1 MKNIL
6 FFLLFSPII
15 GWSQIGIG
23 TETPTRTLDINGDL
37 RIRTTSATNRES
49 AAKDSIITVGATG
62 NITRVGSKTVIE
74 SHFKTFIKGGF
85 PANGTSSITV
95 SILANNTY
103 SLIPFNTI
111 DFDINSEFNT
121 TTSTYTAKQSGIYS
135 VYVSIRANPALLSL
149 GNELGVGIFKNNILQ
164 AKNSFS
170 NIQVVLANVSPP
182 VRTVQT
188 LLQLN
193 TNDTITFKAFSGG
206 IVNLGLLGNGE
217 ESFFTIQQV
226 R

>member
-1 MKNIL
+1 M
-6 FFLLFSPII
+6 
-15 GWSQIGIG
+15 GYTQIGIG
-23 TETPTRTLDINGDL
+23 TENPTRTLDINGDL

-49 AAKDSIITVGATG
+49 AAKDSIITVGSTG
-62 NITRVGSKTVIE
+62 NVSRISSKTVVE

-85 PANGTSSITV
+85 PANGSSTISI
-95 SILANNTY
+95 SILASNTY

-111 DFDINSEFNT
+111 DFDTNSEFDV
-121 TTSTYTAKQSGIYS
+121 TTSTYTAKQPGIYS
-135 VYVSIRANPALLSL
+135 VSVSIRANPALLSL
-149 GNELGVGIFKNNILQ
+149 GNELGVGIFKNNVLQ

-170 NIQVVLANVSPP
+170 NIQVVLVGNVTPP
-182 VRTVQT
+182 TRTAQT

-206 IVNLGLLGNGE
+206 IINLGILGSGE

>member
-1 MKNIL
+1 MKYFLLFIL
-6 FFLLFSPII
+6 FFPLSSY
-15 GWSQIGIG
+15 SQIGIG
-23 TETPTRTLDINGDL
+23 TENPTRTLDVNGDL
-37 RIRTTSATNRES
+37 RIRTTNATIRES

-62 NITRVGSKTVIE
+62 NITRISSKTVVE

-85 PANGTSSITV
+85 PAGSSAAI
-95 SILANNTY
+95 SISIPANSYT
-103 SLIPFNTI
+103 LIPFNTI
-111 DFDINSEFNT
+111 DFDINSEFNVS
-121 TTSTYTAKQSGIYS
+121 TSTYTAKQPGIYA
-135 VYVSIRANPALLSL
+135 VTVSIRANPALISL

-164 AKNSFS
+164 ARNSFA
-170 NIQVVLANVSPP
+170 NIQVVLVGNVTPP
-182 VRTVQT
+182 TRTVQT

-206 IVNLGLLGNGE
+206 LINLGLIGSGE